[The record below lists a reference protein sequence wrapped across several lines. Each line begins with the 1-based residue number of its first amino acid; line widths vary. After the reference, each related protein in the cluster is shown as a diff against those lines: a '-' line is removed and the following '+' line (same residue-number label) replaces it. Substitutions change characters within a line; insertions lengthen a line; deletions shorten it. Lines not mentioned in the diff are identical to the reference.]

1 MLAVGLPFGLSFTVS
16 ARVRGPLTEENLR
29 SALDRLRRF
38 HPLLAVRIA
47 PAKSGTGACLTTDGV
62 PMIPLRLAP
71 RASDEDWLHVVEREI
86 DQAFDY
92 RTGPLCRCVW
102 LRGPD
107 VSDLLVVYD
116 HLTVDGRASM
126 YALRD
131 LMALLADPD
140 RKPDSLVP
148 PMMRDL
154 IPDAM
159 RAKIRTAAAGFSGT
173 PHVAPTSQFSAPAP
187 APMRTIPIEWNE
199 VETAALVSA
208 CRARHLPVQAALCAA
223 LAIPFAE
230 REPDS
235 PERWIE
241 CPIDLRSR
249 LSQPVGEVVGNYISL
264 AVIRL
269 DCSPGQGPWEI
280 TAQAGRAL
288 ASITDEQL
296 FMDPLVMMAVAD
308 HPISLPPVNVRYDL
322 SVSNVGRMDIPADYG
337 PFHLESIYG
346 PTMGVYLAGHRI
358 LAVTTFGGRMRCTF
372 TSRDPDAPRIVR
384 RARELIAEMIQAPER
399 KTP

>member
-1 MLAVGLPFGLSFTVS
+1 
-16 ARVRGPLTEENLR
+16 
-29 SALDRLRRF
+29 
-38 HPLLAVRIA
+38 
-47 PAKSGTGACLTTDGV
+47 
-62 PMIPLRLAP
+62 MIPLQIAP
-71 RASDEDWLHVVEREI
+71 RASDEDWVRVAEREI

-92 RTGPLCRCVW
+92 RTGPMCRCVW

-140 RKPDSLVP
+140 RKPDPLVP

-154 IPDAM
+154 IPSAI
-159 RAKIRTAAAGFSGT
+159 RAKILAAAAGFSGAPQGT
-173 PHVAPTSQFSAPAP
+173 PVSQFAAPAP

-199 VETAALVSA
+199 AETAALVSA
-208 CRARHLPVQAALCAA
+208 CRARHLTVQAALCTA

-235 PERWIE
+235 PERWVE
-241 CPIDLRSR
+241 CPVDLRSR
-249 LSQPVGEVVGNYISL
+249 LSQPVGEAVGNYISL

-269 DCSPGQGPWEI
+269 DCSPARDPWEI
-280 TAQAGRAL
+280 VRQAGREL
-288 ASITDEQL
+288 TSISDEQL
-296 FMDPLVMMAVAD
+296 FLDPLVMMAVSD

-322 SVSNVGRMDIPADYG
+322 SVSNVGRMEIPADYG
-337 PFHLESIYG
+337 PFHLDSIFG

-372 TSRDPDAPRIVR
+372 TSRDPDAPHIVR
-384 RARELIAEMIQAPER
+384 RAREIISFLSKEPER
-399 KTP
+399 TPS